1 MKSRPYPLLMWLV
14 NQVRN
19 SVGAAQFRQA
29 RERQGQPAWWVYVT
43 LTPFL
48 YLVGVAG
55 LVRFVYKGWWAQV
68 AFMVAWLLL
77 LTVLSRP
84 ARKAWQDH
92 QHGRRSR

>member
-1 MKSRPYPLLMWLV
+1 M
-14 NQVRN
+14 RN
-19 SVGAAQFRQA
+19 SVVAAQFRQA
-29 RERQGQPAWWVYVT
+29 RERQRQPAWWVYVT

-48 YLVGVAG
+48 YLVGLVGVAG

-92 QHGRRSR
+92 QHGRVRR